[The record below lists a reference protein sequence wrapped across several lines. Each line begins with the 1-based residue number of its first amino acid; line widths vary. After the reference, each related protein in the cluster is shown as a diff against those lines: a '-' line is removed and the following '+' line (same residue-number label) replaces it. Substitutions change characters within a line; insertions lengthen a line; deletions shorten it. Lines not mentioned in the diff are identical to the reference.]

1 MWAWRAGIRV
11 CVGPAGLSVVCRLS
25 VCPSVSLSLCLS
37 VVMAESGS
45 QRRYHFI
52 IFGASGFTGR
62 FVLEEA
68 ARCAG
73 EAREELRWA
82 AAGRSRAR
90 LETALSQAAEAL
102 GKPELKTEVDIIVAD
117 VDDPESLAAMCKQA
131 VIVLNCVG
139 PYRFYGE
146 PVVKACVE
154 NGAHC
159 VDISGEPQF
168 LESMQLNYDSQAAE
182 KGVYIVGSCGF
193 DSIPADMGVLYTRDQ
208 FKGTLT
214 AVESFLTASMGPEGG
229 CIHDG
234 TWQSAVYG
242 LADSDKLRSLRKKF
256 GHKPLPVVGARIKR
270 RGALFYSDEIQQYAV
285 PFMGADPSVVKRT
298 QRFLSEEHQETPVQ
312 YGAYAGVGGVSSVI
326 KLLFAGLMFLVLVK
340 FSFGRKLLIKFPEFF
355 SFGFFSKEGPTRKQM
370 EGSSFRF
377 AFYGEGYTEGQD
389 PSQGKPDTKIRTLVQ
404 GPEAGYV
411 ATPIA
416 MVQAAITILNEPDSL
431 PKKGGVYTPGAAF
444 AKTTL
449 IDRLNKHGIQFSVL

>member
-1 MWAWRAGIRV
+1 M
-11 CVGPAGLSVVCRLS
+11 SS
-25 VCPSVSLSLCLS
+25 
-37 VVMAESGS
+37 E
-45 QRRYHFI
+45 RRYDLVV
-52 IFGASGFTGR
+52 FGASGFTGR

-68 ARCAG
+68 ARCAA
-73 EAREELRWA
+73 EAGRELRCA
-82 AAGRSRAR
+82 VAGRSKTR
-90 LETALSQAAEAL
+90 LENTLSEAAKSL
-102 GKPELKTEVDIIVAD
+102 GKPELKEEVDIIVAD
-117 VDDPESLAAMCKQA
+117 VNDPESLAAMCKQA

-168 LESMQLNYDSQAAE
+168 LETMQLNYDAQAAD
-182 KGVYIVGSCGF
+182 KGVYVVGSCGF

-214 AVESFLTASMGPEGG
+214 AVESFLTTSTGPEGG

-242 LADSDKLRSLRKKF
+242 FANSSKLQSLRKKF
-256 GHKPLPVVGARIKR
+256 GQKPLPVVGAKIKNR
-270 RGALFYSDEIQQYAV
+270 SALFYSDEIQQYTI

-298 QRFLSEEHQETPVQ
+298 QRFLSEELHETPVQ
-312 YGAYAGVGGVSSVI
+312 YRAYVGVGGVSSVI
-326 KLLFAGLMFLVLVK
+326 KLLFAGMMFWFLVK
-340 FSFGRKLLIKFPEFF
+340 FSFGRKLLVKFPEFF
-355 SFGFFSKEGPTRKQM
+355 SFGYCSKEGPTQKQM

-377 AFYGEGYTEGQD
+377 ANFGEGYTEGQD
-389 PSQGKPDTKIRTLVQ
+389 PSEGKPNAKIRTLVQ

-416 MVQAAITILNEPDSL
+416 MVQAAITILSEPESL

-449 IDRLNKHGIQFSVL
+449 IDRLNKHGIHFSVI

>member
-1 MWAWRAGIRV
+1 
-11 CVGPAGLSVVCRLS
+11 
-25 VCPSVSLSLCLS
+25 
-37 VVMAESGS
+37 MAEVGS
-45 QRRYHFI
+45 PRRYHFVV
-52 IFGASGFTGR
+52 FGASGFTGR
-62 FVLEEA
+62 YVLEEA
-68 ARCAG
+68 ARCAA

-90 LETALSQAAEAL
+90 LETAISQAAESL

-117 VDDPESLAAMCKQA
+117 VDDAESLAVMCKQA

-139 PYRFYGE
+139 PYRFFGE

-159 VDISGEPQF
+159 VDVSGEPQF
-168 LESMQLNYDSQAAE
+168 LEGMQLKYDGEAGE

-193 DSIPADMGVLYTRDQ
+193 DSIPADLGILFTRDQ

-214 AVESFLTASMGPEGG
+214 SVESFLTASAGPEGA
-229 CIHDG
+229 CIHEG
-234 TWQSAVYG
+234 TWQSLVYG
-242 LADSDKLRSLRKKF
+242 LSDSGTLRSLRKKF
-256 GHKPLPVVGARIKR
+256 GHKPLPVVGAKIKR
-270 RGALFYSDEIQQYAV
+270 RSALFYSNEIQQYSV
-285 PFMGADPSVVKRT
+285 PFMGADPAVVKRT
-298 QRFLSEEHQETPVQ
+298 QRFLHEELQENPVQ
-312 YGAYAGVGGVSSVI
+312 YGAYVGVGGVSSVV
-326 KLLFAGLMFLVLVK
+326 KLLFAGLMFWILVQ
-340 FSFGRKLLIKFPEFF
+340 FSFGRNLLIKFPRFF
-355 SFGFFSKEGPTRKQM
+355 SFGYFSKEGPTQKQM

-377 AFYGEGYTEGQD
+377 GFYGEGYTEGQD
-389 PSQGKPDTKIRTLVQ
+389 PSEGKPNAKIRTLVQ
-404 GPEAGYV
+404 GPEAAYV

-416 MVQAAITILNEPDSL
+416 MVQAAFTILNEPDSL

>member
-1 MWAWRAGIRV
+1 LANR
-11 CVGPAGLSVVCRLS
+11 S
-25 VCPSVSLSLCLS
+25 
-37 VVMAESGS
+37 SGS
-45 QRRYHFI
+45 QPRYHFI

-62 FVLEEA
+62 FVLEEV

-90 LETALSQAAEAL
+90 LETALTQAAEAL

-117 VDDPESLAAMCKQA
+117 VDDPESLAEMCKQA

-159 VDISGEPQF
+159 IDISGEPQF

-182 KGVYIVGSCGF
+182 KGVYVVGSCGF

-256 GHKPLPVVGARIKR
+256 SHKPLPVVGTRIKR
-270 RGALFYSDEIQQYAV
+270 RCALFYSDEIQQYAV

-298 QRFLSEEHQETPVQ
+298 QRFLSEEHQESPVQ
-312 YGAYAGVGGVSSVI
+312 YGAYAGVGGVSSVM
-326 KLLFAGLMFLVLVK
+326 KLLFAGLMFFLLVK

-389 PSQGKPDTKIRTLVQ
+389 PSQGKPNAKIRTLVQ

-431 PKKGGVYTPGAAF
+431 PEKGGVYTPGAAF